1 MSSLAIASIVFMCVF
16 GSGLFGLFVRA
27 SLPNH
32 HLSDDSTGVVKLGT
46 GLIATLAALVLGLLI
61 ASAKTSF
68 DKIKDE
74 VTQGAVKVVQ
84 LDRAL
89 AHYGPET
96 KEARDLL
103 RGAVASAIELIFSE
117 QGSKL
122 AKLDAPER
130 LARIEQMQT
139 KLRELAPRNDV
150 QRSLQARALE
160 LVNDLAQMRW
170 LLIAQGE
177 GAIPTPFLVVL
188 VLWLAIIFAG
198 FGLLSAKNATV
209 VAILVVCA
217 LSVSGAIFLIEEMDR
232 PLEGLMKISS
242 APMRNALAHLG
253 Q

>member
-1 MSSLAIASIVFMCVF
+1 MSSLAIASIVFVCAF
-16 GSGLFGLFVRA
+16 GSALFGLFLRA
-27 SLPNH
+27 SLPEH
-32 HLSDDSTGVVKLGT
+32 HLSEESTGVVKLGT

-84 LDRAL
+84 LDRTL
-89 AHYGPET
+89 AQYGPET
-96 KEARDLL
+96 KEARDLF
-103 RGAVASAIELIFSE
+103 RSAVASATELLFSGE
-117 QGSKL
+117 GAGL

-130 LARIEQMQT
+130 LARVEQMQT
-139 KLRELAPRNDV
+139 KLRELAPRTDV
-150 QRSLQARALE
+150 QRALQAHALE
-160 LVNDLAQMRW
+160 LSNELAQMRW

-198 FGLLSAKNATV
+198 FGLLSVKNPTV

-232 PLEGLMKISS
+232 PLEGLMKISG

>member
-1 MSSLAIASIVFMCVF
+1 MSSLAIALIVFVCVF
-16 GSGLFGLFVRA
+16 GSGLFGLYIRA

-32 HLSDDSTGVVKLGT
+32 HLSDDSIGVVKLGT
-46 GLIATLAALVLGLLI
+46 GLIATLSALVLGLLI

-74 VTQGAVKVVQ
+74 VTQAAAMVVQ

-89 AHYGPET
+89 AQYGPET
-96 KEARDLL
+96 MESRDLL
-103 RGAVASAIELIFSE
+103 RDAVASAIELIFSE
-117 QGSKL
+117 EGSKL

-130 LARIEQMQT
+130 LARMEQMQT
-139 KLRELAPRNDV
+139 KLRELVPRNDA
-150 QRSLQARALE
+150 QRSFQSRALE
-160 LVNDLAQMRW
+160 LSNELAQMRW

-177 GAIPTPFLVVL
+177 GAIPKPFLVVL
-188 VLWLAIIFAG
+188 VFWLAIIFAG
-198 FGLLSAKNATV
+198 FGLLCAKNATV

-232 PLEGLMKISS
+232 PLEGLMKISG
-242 APMRNALAHLG
+242 APMRNALTHLG

>member
-1 MSSLAIASIVFMCVF
+1 MSSLAIASIVFVCVF
-16 GSGLFGLFVRA
+16 GSALLGLFLRA
-27 SLPNH
+27 SLPEH
-32 HLSDDSTGVVKLGT
+32 HLSEDSTGVVKLGT

-84 LDRAL
+84 LDRTL
-89 AHYGPET
+89 AQYGPET
-96 KEARDLL
+96 KEARELF
-103 RGAVASAIELIFSE
+103 RSAVASATELLFSGE
-117 QGSKL
+117 GSGL

-130 LARIEQMQT
+130 LARVEQMQT
-139 KLRELAPRNDV
+139 KLRELAPRNDA
-150 QRSLQARALE
+150 QRALQAHALE
-160 LVNDLAQMRW
+160 LSNELAQMRW
-170 LLIAQGE
+170 LLITQGE

-188 VLWLAIIFAG
+188 VFWLAIIFAG
-198 FGLLSAKNATV
+198 FGLLSAKNPTV

>member
-1 MSSLAIASIVFMCVF
+1 MSSLIIASIVFVCVF
-16 GSGLFGLFVRA
+16 SSGLVGLLVRA
-27 SLPNH
+27 SLPSH
-32 HLSDDSTGVVKLGT
+32 HLSEDSTGVVKLGT
-46 GLIATLAALVLGLLI
+46 GLLATLSALVLGLLI

-74 VTQGAVKVVQ
+74 VTQAAAKIVQ
-84 LDRAL
+84 LDRVL
-89 AHYGPET
+89 AQYGPET
-96 KEARDLL
+96 KESRNLI
-103 RGAVASAIELIFSE
+103 REVVASALEVIFSE
-117 QGSKL
+117 ERSSF
-122 AKLDAPER
+122 ANLDAPER
-130 LARIEQMQT
+130 LARVEAIQV
-139 KLRELAPRNDV
+139 KLRELTPQTDA
-150 QRSLQARALE
+150 QRALQSRALE
-160 LVNDLAQMRW
+160 ISNELLQMRW
-170 LLIAQGE
+170 LLITQGE

-242 APMRNALAHLG
+242 APIRNALIHLG

>member
-27 SLPNH
+27 FLPDH

-46 GLIATLAALVLGLLI
+46 GLIATLSALVLGLLI

-68 DKIKDE
+68 DKVKDE

-84 LDRAL
+84 LDRGL

-96 KEARDLL
+96 KEVRDLL
-103 RGAVASAIELIFSE
+103 RGAVASAIEVIRSE
-117 QGSKL
+117 EGSKL

-130 LARIEQMQT
+130 LARIEQIQA

-198 FGLLSAKNATV
+198 FGLLSDKNATV
-209 VAILVVCA
+209 VAVLVVCA

-232 PLEGLMKISS
+232 PLDGLMKISG
-242 APMRNALAHLG
+242 APLRSALAHLG

>member
-1 MSSLAIASIVFMCVF
+1 MSPLAIASIVFLCVL
-16 GSGLFGLFVRA
+16 GSALLGLILRA
-27 SLPNH
+27 SLPKH
-32 HLSDDSTGVVKLGT
+32 HLAEDSAGVVKLGT

-74 VTQGAVKVVQ
+74 VTQAAVKIVQ

-89 AHYGPET
+89 AHYGSET

-103 RGAVASAIELIFSE
+103 RTVVASVIELMFSE
-117 QGSKL
+117 ERSGHP
-122 AKLDAPER
+122 KLDAPER
-130 LARIEQMQT
+130 LARIEQIQA
-139 KLRELAPRNDV
+139 KLRDLTPRNDA
-150 QRSLQARALE
+150 QRALQSRALDLGNE
-160 LVNDLAQMRW
+160 LVQMRW
-170 LLIAQGE
+170 LLIVQGE

-188 VLWLAIIFAG
+188 VLWLAIIFTG

-209 VAILVVCA
+209 VVILFVCA

-232 PLEGLMKISS
+232 PLDGLMKISS
-242 APMRNALAHLG
+242 APLRNALAHLG

>member
-1 MSSLAIASIVFMCVF
+1 MSSLAIASIVFVCVF
-16 GSGLFGLFVRA
+16 GSALLGLVLRA
-27 SLPNH
+27 SLPEH
-32 HLSDDSTGVVKLGT
+32 HLSEESTGVVKMGT
-46 GLIATLAALVLGLLI
+46 GLLATLAALVLGLLI

-74 VTQGAVKVVQ
+74 VTQAAVKVVQ
-84 LDRAL
+84 LDRTL
-89 AHYGPET
+89 AQYGPET

-103 RGAVASAIELIFSE
+103 RGAVDSVIELLFSGE
-117 QGSKL
+117 GPGK

-130 LARIEQMQT
+130 LARIEQIQA
-139 KLRELAPRNDV
+139 KLQELAPRNDA
-150 QRSLQARALE
+150 QRALQSRALE
-160 LVNDLAQMRW
+160 LSNELTQMRW
-170 LLIAQGE
+170 LLIVEGE

-188 VLWLAIIFAG
+188 VSWLSIIFVG

-242 APMRNALAHLG
+242 APLRNALAHLG

>member
-1 MSSLAIASIVFMCVF
+1 
-16 GSGLFGLFVRA
+16 
-27 SLPNH
+27 
-32 HLSDDSTGVVKLGT
+32 
-46 GLIATLAALVLGLLI
+46 
-61 ASAKTSF
+61 
-68 DKIKDE
+68 
-74 VTQGAVKVVQ
+74 VKVVQ
-84 LDRAL
+84 LDRGL

-96 KEARDLL
+96 KEVRDLL
-103 RGAVASAIELIFSE
+103 RGAVASAIEVIRSE
-117 QGSKL
+117 EGSKL

-130 LARIEQMQT
+130 LARIEQIQA

-198 FGLLSAKNATV
+198 FGLLSDKNATV
-209 VAILVVCA
+209 VAVLVVCA

-232 PLEGLMKISS
+232 PLDGLMKISG
-242 APMRNALAHLG
+242 APLRSALAHLG

>member
-1 MSSLAIASIVFMCVF
+1 MSSLLIASIVFVSVF
-16 GSGLFGLFVRA
+16 SSALLGLFLRT
-27 SLPNH
+27 SLPEH
-32 HLSDDSTGVVKLGT
+32 HLSEDSTGVVKLGT

-74 VTQGAVKVVQ
+74 VTQAGSMAVQ
-84 LDRAL
+84 LDRTL
-89 AHYGPET
+89 AQYGPET
-96 KEARDLL
+96 KEARDLF
-103 RGAVASAIELIFSE
+103 RSAVASATELLFSGK
-117 QGSKL
+117 GSGL

-130 LARIEQMQT
+130 LARMEQIQAM
-139 KLRELAPRNDV
+139 LRELAPRNDA
-150 QRSLQARALE
+150 QRSLQTHALQ
-160 LVNDLAQMRW
+160 LTYALTHMRW
-170 LLIAQGE
+170 LVIAQGE

-188 VLWLAIIFAG
+188 VFWLAIIFAG

-232 PLEGLMKISS
+232 PLEGPMKISG
-242 APMRNALAHLG
+242 APMRNALPHLG

>member
-1 MSSLAIASIVFMCVF
+1 MSSLAIASIVFVCVF
-16 GSGLFGLFVRA
+16 GSALLGLFLRA
-27 SLPNH
+27 SLPEH
-32 HLSDDSTGVVKLGT
+32 HLSEDSTGVVKLGT

-84 LDRAL
+84 LDRTL
-89 AHYGPET
+89 AQYGPET
-96 KEARDLL
+96 KEARELF
-103 RGAVASAIELIFSE
+103 RSAVASVTDLLFSGE
-117 QGSKL
+117 GSGL

-130 LARIEQMQT
+130 LARVEQMQT

-150 QRSLQARALE
+150 QRSLQAHALE
-160 LVNDLAQMRW
+160 LGNELAQMRW

-198 FGLLSAKNATV
+198 FGLLSAKNPTV

>member
-1 MSSLAIASIVFMCVF
+1 MSSLAIASIVFVCVF
-16 GSGLFGLFVRA
+16 ASALLGLFLRTA
-27 SLPNH
+27 LPEH
-32 HLSDDSTGVVKLGT
+32 HLSEDSTGVVKLGT
-46 GLIATLAALVLGLLI
+46 GLLATLAALVLGLLI
-61 ASAKTSF
+61 ASAKTTF

-74 VTQGAVKVVQ
+74 VTQSAAKVVQ

-89 AHYGPET
+89 ALYGPET

-103 RGAVASAIELIFSE
+103 HGALASAIELLFSGE
-117 QGSKL
+117 GSGL

-130 LARIEQMQT
+130 LARMEQIQA
-139 KLRELAPRNDV
+139 KLRELAPRNDA
-150 QRSLQARALE
+150 QRSLQSRALE
-160 LVNDLAQMRW
+160 LCNEVAQMRW
-170 LLIAQGE
+170 LLIVQGE
-177 GAIPTPFLVVL
+177 GSIPTPFLVVL

-232 PLEGLMKISS
+232 PFDGLMKISS
-242 APMRNALAHLG
+242 APLRNALAHLG

>member
-1 MSSLAIASIVFMCVF
+1 MSSLAIASIVFVCAF
-16 GSGLFGLFVRA
+16 SSGLVGLFVRA
-27 SLPNH
+27 SLPSH
-32 HLSDDSTGVVKLGT
+32 HLSEDSTGVVKLGT
-46 GLIATLAALVLGLLI
+46 GLLATLSALVLGLLI

-74 VTQGAVKVVQ
+74 VTQAAAKIVQ
-84 LDRAL
+84 LDRVL
-89 AHYGPET
+89 AQYGPET
-96 KEARDLL
+96 KEARDLF
-103 RGAVASAIELIFSE
+103 RSAVASATESLFSSE
-117 QGSKL
+117 GSGL

-130 LARIEQMQT
+130 LARVEQMQA
-139 KLRELAPRNDV
+139 KLRELAPRNDA
-150 QRSLQARALE
+150 QRSLQSHALE
-160 LVNDLAQMRW
+160 LGNELAQMRW

-188 VLWLAIIFAG
+188 VFWLAVIFAG

-209 VAILVVCA
+209 MAILVVCA

-242 APMRNALAHLG
+242 TPLRNVLAHLG

>member
-1 MSSLAIASIVFMCVF
+1 MSSLAIASIVFGCVF
-16 GSGLFGLFVRA
+16 SSALLGLFLRT
-27 SLPNH
+27 SLPEH
-32 HLSDDSTGVVKLGT
+32 HLSENSTGVVKLGT
-46 GLIATLAALVLGLLI
+46 SLIATLAALVLGLLI

-74 VTQGAVKVVQ
+74 VTQGAVQVVQ
-84 LDRAL
+84 LDRTL
-89 AHYGPET
+89 AQYGPET
-96 KEARDLL
+96 TEARDLF
-103 RGAVASAIELIFSE
+103 RSAVASATELLFSKE
-117 QGSKL
+117 GSGL
-122 AKLDAPER
+122 AKLDSSER
-130 LARIEQMQT
+130 LARVEQMQA
-139 KLRELAPRNDV
+139 KLRELAPRNDA
-150 QRSLQARALE
+150 QRALQSRALE
-160 LVNDLAQMRW
+160 LGNELVQMRW

-188 VLWLAIIFAG
+188 VFWLAIIFAG

-209 VAILVVCA
+209 VAILFVCA